1 MGSAPL
7 ARKNR
12 GLTKKNQNNARMN
25 INLRHEDYVV
35 YEIPEE
41 PREPEFPEMHFHAA
55 LPLASNRELQQYK
68 ERHE

>member
-1 MGSAPL
+1 
-7 ARKNR
+7 
-12 GLTKKNQNNARMN
+12 MN
-25 INLRHEDYVV
+25 IDLRHEDYVV